1 MSARKVSKG
10 DDPVEPPRA
19 RTSTQESARMKSMSK
34 GDEPLEPPRART
46 RAPES
51 APMKSNQDQPP
62 EEVQAPEQ
70 DQAPEDET
78 KRKFREAL
86 AAKQG
91 RRKGEDHIDNPQQH
105 VHNQGPVET
114 KRTFR
119 RKTG

>member
-1 MSARKVSKG
+1 MSARNMSKG
-10 DDPVEPPRA
+10 DD
-19 RTSTQESARMKSMSK
+19 
-34 GDEPLEPPRART
+34 PLEPPRART
-46 RAPES
+46 RTPQS
-51 APMKSNQDQPP
+51 APMKSNQDKAP
-62 EEVQAPEQ
+62 EQDQAPEE

-91 RRKGEDHIDNPQQH
+91 RKGEDHIENPQQH
-105 VHNQGPVET
+105 VHNHGPVET